1 MKNNTYNNII
11 KIREMKKLF
20 VLLLPFIASAQI
32 DNTSYRTFDS
42 IEYYFIEFLNDYR
55 KIEYTKIPSLIK
67 GSEISNAALH
77 HTKYLVNM
85 ESADGLRRLIGHE
98 ETPAA
103 LGLQYRGNDTL
114 LYLFSDRRSYYDP
127 ADIFGIYGEVV
138 QMHGAY
144 ERTVTVVGQKEIA
157 RQIFQSFLNS
167 KPHKEIL
174 DIWEYT
180 HIGISIIQSKKS
192 NAFYICV
199 LPSALNA
206 SKYLNENTFFPY
218 YYGNKLEDIQ

>member
-1 MKNNTYNNII
+1 
-11 KIREMKKLF
+11 MKKLII
-20 VLLLPFIASAQI
+20 VLFPFISLAQQ
-32 DNTSYRTFDS
+32 SFCKLDS
-42 IEYYFIEFLNDYR
+42 VEYYFIKELDAYR
-55 KIEYTKIPSLIK
+55 KQAYINIPALIY
-67 GSEISNAALH
+67 SDIMSRATQH
-77 HTKYLVNM
+77 HTTYLVNM
-85 ESADGLRRLIGHE
+85 ESDDGLRRLVGHG
-98 ETPAA
+98 ETSGA

-127 ADIFGIYGEVV
+127 YDIFSIYGEVV

-157 RQIFQSFLNS
+157 RQILQSFLNS
-167 KPHKEIL
+167 KRHKEIL

-199 LPSALNA
+199 LPSVLTT
-206 SKYLNENTFFPY
+206 SKYLHANTFFPY

>member
-1 MKNNTYNNII
+1 
-11 KIREMKKLF
+11 MKKLIVIIF
-20 VLLLPFIASAQI
+20 PFIASAQI
-32 DNTSYRTFDS
+32 DDTSYRIFDS

-55 KIEYTKIPSLIK
+55 KIEYPKMILLIK

-85 ESADGLRRLIGHE
+85 ESADGLKRLISHE
-98 ETPAA
+98 ETSAA

-114 LYLFSDRRSYYDP
+114 LYLFSDRRLYYDP
-127 ADIFGIYGEVV
+127 YGIFSIYGEVV

-157 RQIFQSFLNS
+157 RQILQSFLNS
-167 KPHKEIL
+167 KSHKEIL

-199 LPSALNA
+199 LPGVLNT
-206 SKYLNENTFFPY
+206 SKYLHANTFFPY